1 MRTEYAGIRHRI
13 LEVEPAVNA
22 FRIRVYPL
30 HFLHLMTSF
39 VDVVLVDAD
48 GIYPYNLRSVAAAKG
63 SQKAKKVTAH
73 LEGFA
78 IYDYRFSRLWRSPNI
93 RPSDVFV
100 FFARDGSG
108 IQFAS
113 DP

>member
-30 HFLHLMTSF
+30 HFLHLMTSLL
-39 VDVVLVDAD
+39 DVVLVDAD

-78 IYDYRFSRLWRSPNI
+78 IYDYRF
-93 RPSDVFV
+93 
-100 FFARDGSG
+100 
-108 IQFAS
+108 
-113 DP
+113 